1 MLDLLLDVR
10 GWMDEN
16 LGEVRAE
23 QQRKIQVYFFPK
35 RAVSQTTL
43 VFPILLR

>member
-16 LGEVRAE
+16 LGEVKA
-23 QQRKIQVYFFPK
+23 QRKIQFFPK
-35 RAVSQTTL
+35 RAVSPTTL
-43 VFPILLR
+43 VFPNLLR